1 MRVRIAYPAGHQR
14 PAAPVHAF
22 NHGLKPRRADRQRDT
37 STPPPAA
44 AAGRWLRR
52 DPQLLRNH
60 QGRPV
65 LTCSQRSRQPRRPG
79 SRTPGPAASWR
90 CHLNAGRAGRGR
102 TPAGQM
108 NTPAPRAPAPVRSG
122 QCGQS
127 VGRPL
132 AAGRW
137 PQILPSW
144 PGWLCSLCRLCRQFH
159 FILEIHFPAAFF
171 QAAPAHRTKEIR
183 TKTAGIV
190 RNLVRKI
197 AKVLIISVSC
207 GA

>member
-1 MRVRIAYPAGHQR
+1 MQRPGCEVWKHPLPLKKTTPGASWPTGRAAGTRTTRTMERACARIMRVRIAYPAGHQR

-52 DPQLLRNH
+52 DPQLLRNR

-65 LTCSQRSRQPRRPG
+65 LACSQRSRHPRRLG
-79 SRTPGPAASWR
+79 SWTPGPADSWR

-132 AAGRW
+132 AAD
-137 PQILPSW
+137 PA
-144 PGWLCSLCRLCRQFH
+144 RL
-159 FILEIHFPAAFF
+159 
-171 QAAPAHRTKEIR
+171 
-183 TKTAGIV
+183 AGAGCV
-190 RNLVRKI
+190 VCVHCAGSFTLF
-197 AKVLIISVSC
+197 
-207 GA
+207 